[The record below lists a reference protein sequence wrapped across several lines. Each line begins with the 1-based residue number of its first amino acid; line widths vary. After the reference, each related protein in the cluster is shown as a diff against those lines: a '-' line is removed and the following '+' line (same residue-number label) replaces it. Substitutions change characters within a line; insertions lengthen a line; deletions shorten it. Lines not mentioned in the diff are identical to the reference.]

1 MKRGAIL
8 SFALLVAVLAA
19 LTSVSGGSTK
29 FVFTWLNPNYNGQH
43 FKNVM
48 VLGINGQAANR
59 AEFEDQVTA
68 AISRPGMQV
77 IQSYALIPRPNATPI
92 DMAQLKN
99 VIQGQNI
106 DAVVAARL
114 VKMSQKT
121 TVISGQPIAP
131 FPNYYNTFYGYYGAI
146 YPIVYAP
153 DYLQV
158 EKTAQI
164 ETNFYSTGTGEGVLI
179 WTGTSDSVN
188 PKNPTKAIDALAQ
201 LIALRLQQAN
211 II

>member
-1 MKRGAIL
+1 
-8 SFALLVAVLAA
+8 
-19 LTSVSGGSTK
+19 
-29 FVFTWLNPNYNGQH
+29 
-43 FKNVM
+43 
-48 VLGINGQAANR
+48 
-59 AEFEDQVTA
+59 
-68 AISRPGMQV
+68 V

-121 TVISGQPIAP
+121 TVISGQPITP

-188 PKNPTKAIDALAQ
+188 PKNPTKAIDALAK
-201 LIALRLQQAN
+201 LIALKLQQAN

>member
-1 MKRGAIL
+1 MNRGAIL
-8 SFALLVAVLAA
+8 SSAVLAAVLAA

-29 FVFTWLNPNYNGQH
+29 FAFTWLNPNYHGQH

-59 AEFEDQVTA
+59 AEFEDQLTA
-68 AISRPGMQV
+68 AIARPGMQV

-92 DMAQLKN
+92 DMAQLRN

-114 VKMSQKT
+114 VKMTQKT
-121 TVISGQPIAP
+121 TVISGDPITP

-179 WTGTSDSVN
+179 WSGTSDSVN
-188 PKNPTKAIDALAQ
+188 PKNPTKAIDALAK
-201 LIALRLQQAN
+201 LIALKLQQAN